1 MRNDLQDH
9 AYEIRQQYINDYAA
23 RVKLPP
29 EDQRALWVAHLRE
42 IKHPRMEQIPR
53 REPVQ
58 GLAEAIAK
66 VERERIARETW
77 KEI

>member
-1 MRNDLQDH
+1 MQDH
-9 AYEIRQQYINDYAA
+9 ANAIRKQFIDDYAA
-23 RVKLPP
+23 RVKLAP

-53 REPVQ
+53 REPMQ
-58 GLAEAIAK
+58 GIAQA
-66 VERERIARETW
+66 VATLERERIARETW

>member
-1 MRNDLQDH
+1 MNDH

-29 EDQRALWVAHLRE
+29 DDQRALWVAHLRE
-42 IKHPRMEQIPR
+42 IKHPRIEPLPR
-53 REPVQ
+53 REPIPN
-58 GLAEAIAK
+58 LAEAVAK
-66 VERERIARETW
+66 LERDRAARETW

>member
-1 MRNDLQDH
+1 MQDH
-9 AYEIRQQYINDYAA
+9 AHEIRQKYINDYAA
-23 RVKLPP
+23 RVKLLP

-53 REPVQ
+53 REPMQ
-58 GLAEAIAK
+58 GIAQA
-66 VERERIARETW
+66 VATLERERLARETW